1 MKGEE
6 IMKKS
11 SFVALLMGTVSGVL
25 FALGMCMALLP
36 EWNAFWEGVAF
47 GGVGMVLGVV
57 TLLVWCKM
65 EHKKLPQMSAKNV
78 LRTVYGIFATLI
90 FGTGMC
96 LCLVAN
102 QIVWGT
108 LVGLLGMVLLL
119 ILIPMIKGIQK

>member
-1 MKGEE
+1 
-6 IMKKS
+6 MKKS
-11 SFVALLMGTVSGVL
+11 SVVALVLGTVSGVL
-25 FALGMCMALLP
+25 FSLGMCMALLP
-36 EWNAFWEGVAF
+36 EWNAFWEGVIF
-47 GGVGMVLGVV
+47 GGVGLLLGLI
-57 TLLVWCKM
+57 TLLIWCKM

-119 ILIPMIKGIQK
+119 ALIPMIKGIQK

>member
-1 MKGEE
+1 
-6 IMKKS
+6 MKKS
-11 SFVALLMGTVSGVL
+11 SFVALVLGTVSGVL
-25 FALGMCMALLP
+25 FSLGMCMALLP
-36 EWNAFWEGVAF
+36 EWKAFWEGVIF
-47 GGVGMVLGVV
+47 GGVGLVLGLI
-57 TLLVWCKM
+57 TLLIWCKM
-65 EHKKLPQMSAKNV
+65 EHKKLPHMSAKNV

-119 ILIPMIKGIQK
+119 ALIPMIKGIQK

>member
-1 MKGEE
+1 
-6 IMKKS
+6 MKKS
-11 SFVALLMGTVSGVL
+11 SFVALVLGTVSGVL
-25 FALGMCMALLP
+25 FSLGMCMALLP
-36 EWNAFWEGVAF
+36 EWNAFWEGVIF
-47 GGVGMVLGVV
+47 GGGGLVLGLI
-57 TLLVWCKM
+57 TFLIWGKM

-119 ILIPMIKGIQK
+119 ALIPMIKGIQK